1 MAKAP
6 AKKAAPKVDK
16 NAERIDAIIALLRLN
31 GMSIPPELE

>member
-6 AKKAAPKVDK
+6 AKKSAPKVDK
-16 NAERIDAIIALLRLN
+16 HGQRIDAIIALLRLN